1 MVRVNTEYA
10 FKVIWKR
17 AKIVWVARYFIC
29 ELKNETRDWHEWDT
43 LVIDIFG
50 YAYVK
55 KIQTQSE
62 AKSESELQ
70 AEAVAQAQLQQ
81 HAQLNI
87 ANSDAWTFQSAQIH
101 IEKTHAF
108 FSAFVFERIERHGIT
123 LDTKINETAS
133 DFARISAQYFIWISI
148 RSCLIIYS
156 YFKMQQMKSERKK
169 ENKIN
174 ASEY

>member
-1 MVRVNTEYA
+1 MEKSKDCMDCMGCSIFYMRIEKWNSRLTWVRYV
-10 FKVIWKR
+10 R
-17 AKIVWVARYFIC
+17 HRYIRIR
-29 ELKNETRDWHEWDT
+29 LRSN
-43 LVIDIFG
+43 
-50 YAYVK
+50 
-55 KIQTQSE
+55 IQTQSE
-62 AKSESELQ
+62 AKSESESELQ
-70 AEAVAQAQLQQ
+70 SEAVAQAQLQQ

-101 IEKTHAF
+101 IKNTHAF